1 MLVTATQFVCTK
13 INQALLRLKSLL
25 FGRARRGRDENPA
38 DQCRPVVRDKPTSEQ
53 GRQNLQELGVSQESP
68 DFQQS
73 ENLRIFTRLR
83 ASLLCMED
91 NGDDVWLWSA
101 AFAEVVED
109 LIREPL
115 DEWAARSDWPKQRSR
130 LIWWRG
136 QVETSREQYRLGNP
150 DALRVLY
157 DYWRAS
163 ALDDPTEPG
172 RFAQETD
179 DGENG
184 KAQG

>member
-136 QVETSREQYRLGNP
+136 QVETSREQYLLGNP
-150 DALRVLY
+150 DALWVLY
-157 DYWRAS
+157 DYWRAV
-163 ALDDPTEPG
+163 ALDGLGEPG
-172 RFAQETD
+172 RLTPETD
-179 DGENG
+179 DGEDGN
-184 KAQG
+184 AQG